1 MMEMKMT
8 TDLTTAIPTEIIF
21 NFDELKTELTERLN
35 HYNTLVVT
43 EDAIKDAKADLANL
57 RKLKDAIETR
67 RKEVKRKCMEPYNAF
82 EAQVKELTAL
92 IDAPVAAI
100 NGQIKSFDE
109 QEKAKKRSEIEASYN
124 ELVPVAFKD
133 IIPLDRIFDPR
144 WLNKGT
150 TMKSIQ
156 EAITKKMQRVNADMT
171 ILDMVDPKH
180 LPAVKAKY
188 IETLDIAEALNH
200 RDKIEAAEQAFR
212 QQEEARQQRSAQRA
226 AWENQAPRAEE
237 KTSTSAQEPV
247 REYATQPSSPQKLYS
262 LRLEF
267 HLTMDQANDLKRFLA
282 ENNINYTKI

>member
-1 MMEMKMT
+1 MEMKMT
-8 TDLTTAIPTEIIF
+8 TDLTTAIPAEIIF
-21 NFDELKTELTERLN
+21 NFDELKNELTERLH

-43 EDAIKDAKADLANL
+43 EDAIKEAKEDLAKL
-57 RKLKDAIETR
+57 RKLKEAIETR
-67 RKEVKRKCMEPYNAF
+67 RKEVKRMCLEPYNAF
-82 EAQVKELTAL
+82 EAKVKELTAL
-92 IDAPVAAI
+92 IDAPVATI

-109 QEKAKKRSEIEASYN
+109 QEKEKKRSEIEAAYN

-226 AWENQAPRAEE
+226 TWESQAPRAEE
-237 KTSTSAQEPV
+237 KPPVAAQEPV
-247 REYATQPSSPQKLYS
+247 RESAPQPRKEEKMYA

-267 HLTMDQANDLKRFLA
+267 QLTMQQADALKAFLI
-282 ENNINYTKI
+282 NNHINYTKI

>member
-1 MMEMKMT
+1 MEMRMT
-8 TDLTTAIPTEIIF
+8 TDLTTALPAEIIF
-21 NFDELKTELTERLN
+21 NFDELKIELTERLH

-43 EDAIKDAKADLANL
+43 EDAIKEAKEDLAKL
-57 RKLKDAIETR
+57 RKLKEAIENR
-67 RKEVKRKCMEPYNAF
+67 RKEVKRMCLEPYNAF
-82 EAQVKELTAL
+82 ESKVKELTAL
-92 IDAPVAAI
+92 IDAPVGAI

-109 QEKAKKRSEIEASYN
+109 QEKSKKRSEIEAAYN
-124 ELVPVAFKD
+124 ELVPEAFKD

-171 ILDMVDPKH
+171 VLDMVDPKY

-200 RDKIEAAEQAFR
+200 RDQIEAAEQAFK
-212 QQEEARQQRSAQRA
+212 QQEEARQQRAAQRA
-226 AWENQAPRAEE
+226 AWENHAPQAEE
-237 KTSTSAQEPV
+237 KTPVAAQEPV
-247 REYATQPSSPQKLYS
+247 REPAPQPRKEEKMYA

-267 HLTMDQANDLKRFLA
+267 QLTMQQADALKAFLI
-282 ENNINYTKI
+282 NNHINYTKI